1 MCVCVSRARL
11 SLRAVLIPV
20 PKAEADSTPP
30 EMDQETAQVDEV
42 DAVSGGT
49 DIWHLVHAHNEFVP
63 LHLMSGE
70 EETLYVSSL
79 CGALTEGSRRT
90 RNEAAEALTT
100 VAVMDVDPAVT
111 ASSGTHDNMCLVQ
124 AVDAGSSTSKD
135 VANASGLPAVS
146 TSPMTAEGHDKF
158 ERGEVGTK
166 NGGDEED
173 LRPEM
178 LSAVRGG
185 EEVSPHEGG
194 AQARMGMATEMR
206 GKHEAFGDE
215 TKVLHGDLSLYVFMR
230 LYQKMYERL
239 KKAKDLAIAKDER
252 KQRDRDEKETELSL
266 QAGKQLHHALRADV
280 AGASVNLPSEVEM
293 KEADEGLSAEKEGA
307 SSVCGA
313 DAGHDAE
320 EELLLSKAA
329 EEDDD
334 LCESYEVARLKGG
347 GGGGGG
353 RWGKKKGGGRWGKK
367 GTAEEDDPVPEG
379 ASTYERFMHVLARL
393 IKGSVDG
400 SDFEES
406 CRITL
411 GTSSFE
417 LFTLDWLTRQL
428 RLLAKSL
435 VSVDLDSTP
444 SSSAPFLALSE
455 YHWVIRERERVKA
468 LQVGCDL

>member
-1 MCVCVSRARL
+1 
-11 SLRAVLIPV
+11 
-20 PKAEADSTPP
+20 
-30 EMDQETAQVDEV
+30 MDQETAQVDEV

-70 EETLYVSSL
+70 EETLYVAST
-79 CGALTEGSRRT
+79 CGALTEGSKKS
-90 RNEAAEALTT
+90 RNGATEASTT
-100 VAVMDVDPAVT
+100 ATVMDVDPAVP
-111 ASSGTHDNMCLVQ
+111 ASSRADDGVQ
-124 AVDAGSSTSKD
+124 AVDTGSSTSKD
-135 VANASGLPAVS
+135 VAAASGLPAVS
-146 TSPMTAEGHDKF
+146 TSPAAEGDEKF
-158 ERGEVGTK
+158 ASGEARTK
-166 NGGDEED
+166 NGGGEED

-185 EEVSPHEGG
+185 GAVSPDEGG
-194 AQARMGMATEMR
+194 AQARARMRPEMR
-206 GKHEAFGDE
+206 GRREAFGDE
-215 TKVLHGDLSLYVFMR
+215 TKVLYGNLSCYVFMR

-239 KKAKDLAIAKDER
+239 KKAKDLAMAKDER
-252 KQRDRDEKETELSL
+252 KQRDKDEKETELSF
-266 QAGKQLHHALRADV
+266 QAGKQLQNALRADT
-280 AGASVNLPSEVEM
+280 AGASVNLPSEVDM
-293 KEADEGLSAEKEGA
+293 NEADEGLSAEKEGA
-307 SSVCGA
+307 SAVFGA
-313 DAGHDAE
+313 DTGHDAE
-320 EELLLSKAA
+320 EELLLSKAG

-417 LFTLDWLTRQL
+417 LFTLDWLTTQL
-428 RLLAKSL
+428 RSLAKSL
-435 VSVDLDSTP
+435 VSVDLDNPP
-444 SSSAPFLALSE
+444 SSGAPFLALSE

-468 LQVGCDL
+468 LQVGCDA